1 MKTKFKRFL
10 LILTIG
16 LTMSS
21 FIFAE
26 SADGKG
32 ETGETGTSGIENA
45 PGQNKDKDKDN
56 DDSVKVSNGKSAIIQ
71 LNTTI
76 DETEVSYYLDYN
88 SVFIEDGTDLF
99 EIKVDAL
106 TSDGKTNDFH
116 VWASSNKNND
126 MSVEVVVT
134 PGEFITTLNTDE
146 TYYSGITPSVKT
158 DVSITTLKAGKNSGL
173 LVNQFYLWWVGNP
186 DLPAGNYQS
195 DVLINYSVV

>member
-21 FIFAE
+21 FVFAE

-45 PGQNKDKDKDN
+45 PGQNKDKDG
-56 DDSVKVSNGKSAIIQ
+56 DDTVSASDGKSAMIQ
-71 LNTTI
+71 LNTSI
-76 DETEVSYYLDYN
+76 NETEVSYYLDYD
-88 SVFIEDGTDLF
+88 SIFIEDETDLF
-99 EIKVDAL
+99 EIQVDAL

-116 VWASSNKNND
+116 VWATSNKNND
-126 MSVEVVVT
+126 KSVEVVVT
-134 PGEFITTLNTDE
+134 PGEFLTTLNTDE
-146 TYYSGITPSVKT
+146 VYHSGITPSVTT
-158 DVSITTLKAGKNSGL
+158 DVSVTTLTAGKHAGL

-195 DVLINYSVV
+195 DVQINYSVV